1 MPALLSTGSGDLQGE
16 PSRVK
21 ERRQTAE
28 PLAVRERKGAG
39 YRAQGQ
45 GVQGE
50 RPGNLWSEKTNPKG
64 DQFSQFKPQALGD
77 DLRGW
82 VVPEKGRRWLEK
94 NGSKGRLLPGQEQS
108 WDEL

>member
-1 MPALLSTGSGDLQGE
+1 MADKAHTGERSQKWKMPALLSTGSGDLQGE

-64 DQFSQFKPQALGD
+64 D
-77 DLRGW
+77 
-82 VVPEKGRRWLEK
+82 
-94 NGSKGRLLPGQEQS
+94 
-108 WDEL
+108 